1 MAYTFDQPDFETQS
15 GTAYKTAIDNSIGAL
30 SRIGKAFAAHE
41 QAVPAMTVRVDAGA
55 LFVDGAVVEV
65 AAQSTGVITAPV
77 VNPRIDRVIIDA
89 ETGTVAVVTGDEA
102 AVPEAPA
109 ITDGYLPICQVAL
122 AIDTTEIT
130 NDLITDERIPTAGTT
145 SGDIP
150 VNGGYINSGTDPAI
164 ERAYGTWS
172 NVGRI
177 GQEIEAL
184 LHFNGAGTSIVDS
197 AIYPHKVTVY
207 GAATQNSGTKK
218 FGAASL
224 ACPGVGD
231 YISIPYGWGAKSHTI
246 DFWVYCNVT
255 GGSGLLY
262 ATSNTRLFI
271 NASGVLY
278 GAFLGGTAKT
288 FTGST
293 VSSNT
298 WTHIA
303 VIWIGSNIYVAVNGT
318 LNTSP
323 AVIGVHQIPATLYI
337 GGHTLELDGYI
348 DELRIIDRPVYFD
361 NFSAPTAAYPD
372 PTYVWLRTA

>member
-1 MAYTFDQPDFETQS
+1 
-15 GTAYKTAIDNSIGAL
+15 
-30 SRIGKAFAAHE
+30 
-41 QAVPAMTVRVDAGA
+41 
-55 LFVDGAVVEV
+55 
-65 AAQSTGVITAPV
+65 
-77 VNPRIDRVIIDA
+77 VIIDA

-109 ITDGYLPICQVAL
+109 ITDGYLPICQVVL

-262 ATSNTRLFI
+262 ATSNTRLYV

-278 GAFLGGTAKT
+278 GQFLGGTIKT

-293 VSSNT
+293 VSTNT